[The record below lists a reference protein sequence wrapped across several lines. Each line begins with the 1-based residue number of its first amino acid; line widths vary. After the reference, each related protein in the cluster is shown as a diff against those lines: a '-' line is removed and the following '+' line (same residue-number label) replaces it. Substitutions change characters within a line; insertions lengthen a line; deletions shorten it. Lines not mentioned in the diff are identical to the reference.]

1 MSIKS
6 YHPSVSALRR
16 KEWQLMRDAMDGEEA
31 IKARGELYLT
41 EPGGYAALDAPVR
54 LAAYEAYR
62 QKASFPN
69 WLAPSVGAMIGIIH
83 GQEIKIEMPDSLNFL
98 WENAD
103 GEGLPLEAFHR
114 RITRELLVIGGYGVL
129 TDIPREGPSDQP
141 YLVGVRRDSLINWDT
156 EFFVIDE
163 SRMVRRG
170 FVWEQLEQYRVLG
183 MDGNFY
189 TPYLYDAMGNME
201 PVEVRARGGRP
212 LPRIPFAIGS
222 AMDLSPRIEA
232 PPLIGVAKA
241 AVGYYWKSADQELS
255 LYMGANPT
263 LVAINGEAP
272 KVVGAGVYHEMMGVQ
287 GLTPD
292 LKYVEAS
299 NSGIA
304 ERRAE
309 MEAEQQKAV
318 MAGARLFEQTAA
330 GAESGE
336 AKKLRY
342 ASETATLISIA
353 QNSCLILE
361 RALRNAAMLI
371 GAPEDDINVTP
382 PADLMDRTLSPQDF
396 AALFGVYDA
405 GGMSWDTYFANGQRG
420 GIFSPDITA
429 EDENAKING
438 ALSNDETV

>member
-1 MSIKS
+1 
-6 YHPSVSALRR
+6 
-16 KEWQLMRDAMDGEEA
+16 
-31 IKARGELYLT
+31 
-41 EPGGYAALDAPVR
+41 
-54 LAAYEAYR
+54 
-62 QKASFPN
+62 
-69 WLAPSVGAMIGIIH
+69 
-83 GQEIKIEMPDSLNFL
+83 
-98 WENAD
+98 
-103 GEGLPLEAFHR
+103 LPLEAFHR

-129 TDIPREGPSDQP
+129 TDTPREGPDTNP
-141 YLVGVRRDSLINWDT
+141 YLVGVRRDSLINWDS
-156 EFFVIDE
+156 EFYVIDE
-163 SRMVRRG
+163 SRMIRNG

-183 MDGNFY
+183 MDGGGY
-189 TPYLYDAMGNME
+189 LPALYDGLGNMT
-201 PVEVRARGGRP
+201 PIEVRARGGRV
-212 LPRIPFAIGS
+212 LPRIPFAVGS

-304 ERRAE
+304 ERRLE

-318 MAGARLFEQTAA
+318 MAGARLFEQTAV

-342 ASETATLISIA
+342 ASESATLVSIA

-371 GAPEDDINVTP
+371 GAPEDGINVTP
-382 PADLMDRTLSPQDF
+382 PADLMDRTMSPQDL
-396 AALFGVYDA
+396 AALFGVFNT
-405 GGMSWDTYFANGQRG
+405 GGMSWDTYFANAQRG
-420 GIFSPDITA
+420 GVFSPDITA
-429 EDENAKING
+429 EQEAAKIDS
-438 ALSNDETV
+438 ALINDGTV